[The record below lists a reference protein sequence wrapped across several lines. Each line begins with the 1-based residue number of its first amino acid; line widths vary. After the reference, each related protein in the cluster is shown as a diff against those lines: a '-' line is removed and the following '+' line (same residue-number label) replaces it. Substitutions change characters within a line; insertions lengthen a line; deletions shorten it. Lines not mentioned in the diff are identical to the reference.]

1 MTIQI
6 FESTFREM
14 PCWKCVVRLS
24 YKKDDQTRKVQ
35 KTYRAVG
42 EVFRV
47 EKSQVEKAFRA
58 QAARWERETLE
69 RLKNGLPPELKQE
82 EIEVA

>member
-24 YKKDDQTRKVQ
+24 YKKSDQTRKVQ

-47 EKSQVEKAFRA
+47 EKDQVEKAFRA
-58 QAARWERETLE
+58 QAERWKEQTLE

-82 EIEVA
+82 EIEV

>member
-14 PCWKCVVRLS
+14 PCWRCVLRLY
-24 YKKDDQTRKVQ
+24 YKKDGRAFKVQ

-42 EVFRV
+42 EMFRV
-47 EKSQVEKAFRA
+47 DKNQVEKAFRA
-58 QAARWERETLE
+58 QAERWKEQTLE

-82 EIEVA
+82 EIEL